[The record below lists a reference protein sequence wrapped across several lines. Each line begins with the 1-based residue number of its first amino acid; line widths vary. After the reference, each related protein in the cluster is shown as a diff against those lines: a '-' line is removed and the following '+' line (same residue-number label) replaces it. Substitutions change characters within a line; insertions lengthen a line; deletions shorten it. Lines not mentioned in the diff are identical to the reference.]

1 MRNALALALAAL
13 LFLPGLRAVAADAPR
28 SEQVQSDISN
38 RDISI
43 QSNFTG
49 IEIVLFGAIDFS
61 RGPSPEG
68 KPYDV
73 IMVIRGPNRPMVVR
87 RKEQIAGLWMNGPSK
102 TFAAVPG
109 FYAVLASRPFRAVT
123 SEAVLKKLGIGF
135 SNLKFDK
142 PAESKTAESKDESK
156 PAEPKTS
163 EPTAEPKM
171 SGGMTSEGNAATG
184 KTADDKTADD
194 GFRASLIRLQ
204 QERGL
209 FLESDDAV
217 RFLGRSLFRGSVKL
231 PVNVPIGLYTTQVF
245 LFRDGKLLSQS
256 QSSLQVEKVG
266 VERVVYMLAFHHPFA
281 YGLLAVLM
289 AVSFGL
295 FAWVVFRRE

>member
-1 MRNALALALAAL
+1 M
-13 LFLPGLRAVAADAPR
+13 LPGLQAAAADAPR

-38 RDISI
+38 RDVSI

-61 RGPSPEG
+61 RGPAPDE

-73 IMVIRGPNRPMVVR
+73 IMVIRGPNRPIVVR
-87 RKEQIAGLWMNGPSK
+87 RKERIAGLWMNGPSK
-102 TFAAVPG
+102 TFTSVPG
-109 FYAVLASRPFRAVT
+109 FYAVLASRPFRAVA

-135 SNLKFDK
+135 SNLKFGKPPEDK
-142 PAESKTAESKDESK
+142 AAEGKAAEDMTAQG
-156 PAEPKTS
+156 KTS
-163 EPTAEPKM
+163 EPN
-171 SGGMTSEGNAATG
+171 TSDSKPSERIAAAGET
-184 KTADDKTADD
+184 TDDKTTDD

-204 QERGL
+204 QEHGL

-231 PVNVPIGLYTTQVF
+231 PVNVPIGRYTTQVF

-289 AVSFGL
+289 AVSAGL
-295 FAWVVFRRE
+295 LAWAVFRRE